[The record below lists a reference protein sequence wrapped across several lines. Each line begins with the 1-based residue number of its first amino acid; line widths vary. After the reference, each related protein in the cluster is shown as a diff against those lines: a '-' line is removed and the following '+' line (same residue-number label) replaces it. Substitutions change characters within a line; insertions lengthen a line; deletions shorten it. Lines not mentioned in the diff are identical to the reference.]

1 MSISHLSLRDFVHT
15 SFDDFADLIDAIL
28 SHEFVPM
35 HSALVLVLG
44 FLAVAEG
51 ERRMWVFPACIH
63 TPKTS
68 LPLPFAPF
76 FGSYRPF
83 CSAVPSRL
91 CRFPLLLACSF
102 ACISSRERRGASV
115 QETDGPFTIT
125 TIITFLGIWGKGRL
139 SRTPSRYKRSAEPSL
154 PPLPPP

>member
-1 MSISHLSLRDFVHT
+1 MSISHLSLRDFAHT

-51 ERRMWVFPACIH
+51 ECRMWVFPACIH

-102 ACISSRERRGASV
+102 ACISIKERWGAQSMRLRPLYHHHYHHLFG
-115 QETDGPFTIT
+115 DM
-125 TIITFLGIWGKGRL
+125 GKGRL